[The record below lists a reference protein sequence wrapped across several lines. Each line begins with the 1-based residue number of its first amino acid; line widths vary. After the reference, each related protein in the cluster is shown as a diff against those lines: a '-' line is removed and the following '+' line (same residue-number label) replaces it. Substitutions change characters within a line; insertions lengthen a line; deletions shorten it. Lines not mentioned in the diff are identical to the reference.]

1 MGLGRLREVL
11 NSSGNRAKRGFSD
24 AFSRL
29 ALKKK
34 KKKKKRRC
42 LLERP
47 GTKTLAKNG
56 VLEESVRF
64 TATESKR
71 FFGARMSKG
80 YG

>member
-1 MGLGRLREVL
+1 MSLGFF
-11 NSSGNRAKRGFSD
+11 RGY
-24 AFSRL
+24 APL
-29 ALKKK
+29 
-34 KKKKKRRC
+34 KKKRRC

-71 FFGARMSKG
+71 FFGAHMSKG

>member
-1 MGLGRLREVL
+1 MGLGRPREVL
-11 NSSGNRAKRGFSD
+11 EPKFFGERGQTRFFY

-29 ALKKK
+29 CSL
-34 KKKKKRRC
+34 KKKKRRC